1 MRKFFLLLAITAI
14 AFVLACANPA
24 PPQTIETANTPP
36 ISSEDDDAPRI
47 TLADAKNDF
56 DAGTAIFIDARGAD
70 SYKDEH
76 IKGAVNITLDTLN
89 KMIKS
94 IPKDKKIITYC
105 S

>member
-1 MRKFFLLLAITAI
+1 MRRFCLLLAITAI

-24 PPQTIETANTPP
+24 QPLKIETANTPVAIP
-36 ISSEDDDAPRI
+36 TDDEAPRI
-47 TLADAKNDF
+47 TLADAKKEF
-56 DAGTAIFIDARGAD
+56 DAGTAVFIDARGAD

-76 IKGAVNITLDTLN
+76 IKGAINISADTLD
-89 KMIKS
+89 KSIKS

>member
-1 MRKFFLLLAITAI
+1 MRKFCLLLAITAI

-24 PPQTIETANTPP
+24 PPQTIETANAPA
-36 ISSEDDDAPRI
+36 INSQDDDAPRI
-47 TLADAKNDF
+47 TLADAKKDF
-56 DAGTAIFIDARGAD
+56 DAGTAIFIDSRGAD

-76 IKGAVNITLDTLN
+76 IKGAVNITADTLD

-94 IPKDKKIITYC
+94 LPKDKKIIAYC